1 MLQSSE
7 LRESKALH
15 TPDPDIEAEV
25 RFLATEEG
33 GKRQPCR
40 SGYRT
45 THDFGLEGTLTD
57 ALHVFPGVT
66 EVLPGEAVTTR
77 MSFLAPQYLQG
88 RLYLGFRFTV
98 QEANWIVGHGR
109 ITRILNEDLQRR

>member
-1 MLQSSE
+1 
-7 LRESKALH
+7 LRY
-15 TPDPDIEAEV
+15 PNPDIEAEV

-40 SGYRT
+40 SGSRT
-45 THDFGLEGTLTD
+45 THDFGLNGTLTD

-66 EVLPGEAVTTR
+66 EVLPGETVTTR
-77 MSFLAPQYLQG
+77 MSFMAPQYQAG

-98 QEANWIVGHGR
+98 QGAKRAGSQEDRRPRPDHEDPERGPATPRR
-109 ITRILNEDLQRR
+109 I